1 MTMTV
6 KDSPLAT
13 CDETDRLAV
22 VIRSGEARLIALDT
36 VNPYGG
42 RGGSIDSWQCAWLVR
57 ALAASSTERVVITT
71 RHRSRDL
78 LNTRAPEGASAR
90 VLGPELA
97 SILLAHDCV
106 AGWVGGYRHRPQ
118 VQRHGDV
125 VNGFWEA
132 TPSALGLLRRV
143 LRGAPS
149 ARWEACMSSVRQDFP
164 AA

>member
-1 MTMTV
+1 MTLAV

-13 CDETDRLAV
+13 CDSTDRISVL
-22 VIRSGEARLIALDT
+22 IRSGEARLLALDT
-36 VNPYGG
+36 VNPHGG
-42 RGGSIDSWQCAWLVR
+42 RGGSVDSWQCAWLVR
-57 ALAASSTERVVITT
+57 ELAASSGERVVVTT

-78 LNTRAPEGASAR
+78 HNTRAPDGASPR
-90 VLGPELA
+90 VLGRELA

-106 AGWVGGYRHRPQ
+106 VGWVGGYRHRPQ
-118 VQRHGDV
+118 VQRHGDR

-143 LRGAPS
+143 LRDGS
-149 ARWEACMSSVRQDFP
+149 STRWDACMSSVRPDFP